1 MAVAGGNLVVAG
13 GGEFNNFEGRTTS
26 YLVFICLLIA
36 SCGLMFGYDIGI
48 NGGVAEMNS
57 FLEKFF
63 PTVVVNKR
71 REAELGEGSL
81 YCQYN
86 NQNLQAYNSALYLAA
101 FVSTWFSS
109 YVSRHYGRKGS
120 ILVAGI
126 SFLMGVILRAS
137 AQNLAMLVIGQS
149 LLGWGL
155 GFSNQAA
162 PLYLSEMAPFKWRG
176 SLNYLFGLGVT
187 VGAFCA
193 NLINYGTAK
202 MGRNGWRVSLG
213 LGAVPAILIT
223 IAGIALSDT
232 PNSLIQRGKQEEGKA
247 VLRRIRGVEN
257 VDVEFEDILIAGN
270 HESREGIAAFKDVFK
285 GKSLPPLIVSCL
297 FQIFNQFTG
306 SNDLS
311 FYAPVLFSTLG
322 FKSDGALYSA
332 VILAGTTILATLFG
346 LFLVDRL
353 GRRAL
358 LMLGNLQMFISLIA
372 LALILRFGLQDGVHL
387 PHSLSIVVVVFLCA
401 FLMGWSWSWAPLAYL
416 IPTEIFPLETRS
428 AGLSIQASVNFLFS
442 FVMIETFLS
451 MLCSLKWGFFIFFAA
466 WIIILQ
472 SFVMFYLPET
482 KGVPIEET
490 ELVWTRHWF
499 WKKFIPVDK
508 DCDKP

>member
-1 MAVAGGNLVVAG
+1 MYGHTNVVGSQHSMIPLLFFITYMFLLACLLVVC
-13 GGEFNNFEGRTTS
+13 GE
-26 YLVFICLLIA
+26 
-36 SCGLMFGYDIGI
+36 
-48 NGGVAEMNS
+48 
-57 FLEKFF
+57 
-63 PTVVVNKR
+63 
-71 REAELGEGSL
+71 
-81 YCQYN
+81 
-86 NQNLQAYNSALYLAA
+86 
-101 FVSTWFSS
+101 
-109 YVSRHYGRKGS
+109 
-120 ILVAGI
+120 
-126 SFLMGVILRAS
+126 
-137 AQNLAMLVIGQS
+137 
-149 LLGWGL
+149 
-155 GFSNQAA
+155 QAA

-187 VGAFCA
+187 VGAFLA

-202 MGRNGWRVSLG
+202 MARNGWRVSLG
-213 LGAVPAILIT
+213 LGGVPAILIT

-232 PNSLIQRGKQEEGKA
+232 PNSLIQRGKHEEGKA

-358 LMLGNLQMFISLIA
+358 LMLGNLQMFISLVSTFNNFPFAKYLLSFFQTIIVYR
-372 LALILRFGLQDGVHL
+372 LFLIHNKYSIYHFLKTNFMVMTLLKVMFNINIGLLYRYIQNCIFYHL
-387 PHSLSIVVVVFLCA
+387 CCCSSLSF
-401 FLMGWSWSWAPLAYL
+401 
-416 IPTEIFPLETRS
+416 
-428 AGLSIQASVNFLFS
+428 
-442 FVMIETFLS
+442 
-451 MLCSLKWGFFIFFAA
+451 
-466 WIIILQ
+466 
-472 SFVMFYLPET
+472 
-482 KGVPIEET
+482 
-490 ELVWTRHWF
+490 
-499 WKKFIPVDK
+499 KFI
-508 DCDKP
+508 

>member
-1 MAVAGGNLVVAG
+1 MIPLLFFITYMFLLACLLVVC
-13 GGEFNNFEGRTTS
+13 GE
-26 YLVFICLLIA
+26 
-36 SCGLMFGYDIGI
+36 
-48 NGGVAEMNS
+48 
-57 FLEKFF
+57 
-63 PTVVVNKR
+63 
-71 REAELGEGSL
+71 
-81 YCQYN
+81 
-86 NQNLQAYNSALYLAA
+86 
-101 FVSTWFSS
+101 
-109 YVSRHYGRKGS
+109 
-120 ILVAGI
+120 
-126 SFLMGVILRAS
+126 
-137 AQNLAMLVIGQS
+137 
-149 LLGWGL
+149 
-155 GFSNQAA
+155 QAA

-187 VGAFCA
+187 VGAFLA

-202 MGRNGWRVSLG
+202 MARNGWRVSLG
-213 LGAVPAILIT
+213 LGGVPAILIT

-232 PNSLIQRGKQEEGKA
+232 PNSLIQRGKHEEGKA

-358 LMLGNLQMFISLIA
+358 LMLGNLQMFISLVSTFNNFPFAKYLLSFFQTIIVYR
-372 LALILRFGLQDGVHL
+372 LFLIHNKYSIYHFLKTNFMVMTLLKVMFNINIGLLYRYIQNCIFYHL
-387 PHSLSIVVVVFLCA
+387 CCCSSLSF
-401 FLMGWSWSWAPLAYL
+401 
-416 IPTEIFPLETRS
+416 
-428 AGLSIQASVNFLFS
+428 
-442 FVMIETFLS
+442 
-451 MLCSLKWGFFIFFAA
+451 
-466 WIIILQ
+466 
-472 SFVMFYLPET
+472 
-482 KGVPIEET
+482 
-490 ELVWTRHWF
+490 
-499 WKKFIPVDK
+499 KFI
-508 DCDKP
+508 